1 MTVYYFKKIAS
12 LLATILLITMLAF
25 LAFSIIPGDAALVS
39 LGTEVTPERLEELR
53 EEMGLN
59 DNVFVRY
66 GRWLAG
72 VVRGD
77 FGDSTFYRIPVS
89 QLISEKMSVSLWL
102 AVISLILILLISIPL
117 SILATLKPDGVLSS
131 VIMTINQVGMAIPA
145 FFLGMLVI
153 LVFGLVFSVFDV
165 GGFVDI
171 SEDPL
176 GFFRFMV
183 FPALAIAIPKSAMV
197 VKFLRGNILAEL
209 KKDYVNTLYMTGASQ
224 ARVLFMHVLKNSL
237 VPAITFIGVIVAE
250 VLAGS
255 VIVEQVFQLPGLG
268 RVLVQAVGTRDYN
281 VLQALMLYIGSCVVI
296 VNFIVD
302 MLYHVVDPTTT
313 GGEE

>member
-1 MTVYYFKKIAS
+1 MYYVKKIAS

-66 GRWLAG
+66 GRWLSG
-72 VVRGD
+72 VVQGD
-77 FGDSTFYRIPVS
+77 FGMSTYYKIPVS
-89 QLISEKMSVSLWL
+89 ELISSKISVSLWL
-102 AVISLILILLISIPL
+102 AGISLGLIILIAIPL
-117 SILATLKPDGVLSS
+117 AILSTIKPEGIISTI
-131 VIMTINQVGMAIPA
+131 IMTINQVCMAVPA

-153 LVFGLVFSVFDV
+153 LIFGLILNMLDV
-165 GGFVDI
+165 GGYVDI
-171 SEDPL
+171 HEDAW
-176 GFFRFMV
+176 GFFNYMFY
-183 FPALAIAIPKSAMV
+183 PALAIAIPKSAMV
-197 VKFLRGNILAEL
+197 VKFLRGNILNEL
-209 KKDYVNTLYMTGASQ
+209 KKDYVNTLYMTGAGKS
-224 ARVLFMHVLKNSL
+224 RVLFKHVLKNAL

-255 VIVEQVFQLPGLG
+255 VITEQVFQLPGLG
-268 RVLVQAVGTRDYN
+268 RVLVQSVGTRDYN
-281 VLQALMLYIGSCVVI
+281 VLQALMLYIGTCVVV

-302 MLYHVVDPTTT
+302 TLYHVVDPTIQE
-313 GGEE
+313 GGDR